1 MVNGNVQLWDA
12 GVWSL
17 IVTAAILLGSMLLA
31 NSLRLR
37 IRFLRRSLVPSSV
50 IAGFLVLLER
60 WIYKSVTGNQ
70 LLDVSMLETLTYH
83 GLGIGF
89 VCLALR
95 NLKQDK
101 DVNSKRD
108 VFNTS
113 LVVVNT
119 YLIQAIAGL
128 MITVILF
135 YAIGSFAA
143 SGMLLPMG
151 FGQGPGQAYN
161 WGHNYQDVGFEGG
174 VSFGLSVAACGFIV
188 ASLGGVIYLFVMR
201 RRGQVK
207 FTENAEQI
215 ENLTAEAISSPNE
228 IPMSESM
235 DKLTVQFA
243 MIIVTYA
250 FAYGFMWGMN
260 EIFGGIKFYDNTVK
274 PLIWGFNF
282 LIGTAM
288 AVFMKVIFSGLKK
301 MGLMHRE
308 YLNNFMMNRVSGLM
322 FDIMV
327 VASIAAIDLT
337 AFKRKE
343 FLIPLLSICIVGGI
357 LTFIYCRF
365 VAKRIFPGYEHEAFL
380 SLYGM
385 LTGTASTGVILLR
398 EIDPKFETPASN
410 NLVFQTLWAIVFGF
424 PILLLMGY
432 VTKSMLWAFLTLG
445 IMIVLFAAFNALLFR
460 KQLKEKMKK
469 TK

>member
-1 MVNGNVQLWDA
+1 MVNGSVQLWDA

-37 IRFLRRSLVPSSV
+37 IKFLRRSLVPSSV
-50 IAGFLVLLER
+50 IAGFLVLIER
-60 WIYKSVTGNQ
+60 WVYKSITGNQ

-128 MITVILF
+128 AITVILF

-161 WGHNYQDVGFEGG
+161 WGHNYQEMGFEGG
-174 VSFGLSVAACGFIV
+174 VSFGLSVAACGFIA
-188 ASLGGVIYLFVMR
+188 ASLGGVIYLFIMR

-215 ENLTAEAISSPNE
+215 ENLTAESISSPNE

-250 FAYGFMWGMN
+250 LAYGFMWGMN
-260 EIFGGIKFYDNTVK
+260 ELFSGIKFYDNTVK

-288 AVFMKVIFSGLKK
+288 AVFMKVIFSGFKK
-301 MGLMHRE
+301 MGLMKRE

-343 FLIPLLSICIVGGI
+343 FLIPLISICVVGMI
-357 LTFIYCRF
+357 LTFIYCKF
-365 VAKRIFPGYEHEAFL
+365 VSKRLFPTYEHESFL
-380 SLYGM
+380 ALYGM

-432 VTKSMLWAFLTLG
+432 VAKSMLWAYLTLG
-445 IMIVLFAAFNALLFR
+445 IMVVLFVAFNALLFR
-460 KQLKEKMKK
+460 KQLKERMAKK
-469 TK
+469 

>member
-1 MVNGNVQLWDA
+1 MVNGSVQLWDS

-17 IVTAAILLGSMLLA
+17 IVTAAILLGSMLIA

-37 IRFLRRSLVPSSV
+37 IKFLRRSLVPSSV
-50 IAGFLVLLER
+50 IAGFLVLFER
-60 WIYKSVTGNQ
+60 WAYKALTGNQ
-70 LLDVSMLETLTYH
+70 LLDISMLETLTYH

-95 NLKQDK
+95 SLKQDK
-101 DVNSKRD
+101 DKNAKRD

-119 YLIQAIAGL
+119 YLIQAISGL
-128 MITVILF
+128 IISIILF

-161 WGHNYQDVGFEGG
+161 WGHNYQEMGFEGG
-174 VSFGLSVAACGFIV
+174 VSFGLSVAACGFIA
-188 ASLGGVIYLFVMR
+188 ASIGGVVYLFVMR
-201 RRGQVK
+201 KRGLVK

-215 ENLTAEAISSPNE
+215 EDLTAESISSPNE

-250 FAYGFMWGMN
+250 LAYAFMWGMN
-260 EIFGGIKFYDNTVK
+260 ELFGGIKFYDNTVK

-288 AVFMKVIFSGLKK
+288 AVLMKVVFSGIKK
-301 MGLMHRE
+301 LGIMKRE
-308 YLNNFMMNRVSGLM
+308 YINNFMMNRVSGLM

-337 AFKRKE
+337 AFRRKE
-343 FLIPLLSICIVGGI
+343 FVIPLLSICIVGAI

-365 VAKRIFPGYEHEAFL
+365 VSKRIFASYEHEAFL

-410 NLVFQTLWAIVFGF
+410 NVVFQSLWAIVFGF

-432 VTKSMLWAFLTLG
+432 VAKSMLWAYLTLG
-445 IMIVLFAAFNALLFR
+445 IIIVLFVLMNALLFR
-460 KQLKEKMKK
+460 KQLKERYGKK
-469 TK
+469 

>member
-1 MVNGNVQLWDA
+1 MVNGSVQLWDA

-37 IRFLRRSLVPSSV
+37 LKFLRRSLVPSSV

-60 WIYKSVTGNQ
+60 WIYKSITGNQ

-101 DVNSKRD
+101 DANSKRD

-128 MITVILF
+128 AFTVILF

-151 FGQGPGQAYN
+151 YGQGPGQAYN
-161 WGHNYQDVGFEGG
+161 WGHNYQELGFEGG
-174 VSFGLSVAACGFIV
+174 VSFGLSVAACGFIA

-201 RRGQVK
+201 KRGQVK

-215 ENLTAEAISSPNE
+215 EDLTAEAISSPNE

-243 MIIVTYA
+243 LIIVTYA
-250 FAYGFMWGMN
+250 LAYGFMWGMN
-260 EIFGGIKFYDNTVK
+260 EIFGGIKFYNNTVK

-288 AVFMKVIFSGLKK
+288 AVFMKVIFSSLKK
-301 MGLMHRE
+301 IGLMHRE

-432 VTKSMLWAFLTLG
+432 VTKSMLWAYLTLG
-445 IMIVLFAAFNALLFR
+445 IMIVLFAAFHALLFR
-460 KQLKEKMKK
+460 KQLKGKMAKK
-469 TK
+469 

>member
-1 MVNGNVQLWDA
+1 MVYGSVQLWDTE
-12 GVWSL
+12 VWSL

-37 IRFLRRSLVPSSV
+37 VMFLRRSLVPSSV
-50 IAGFLVLLER
+50 IAGFLVLIER
-60 WIYKSVTGNQ
+60 WIFKWVTGEH
-70 LLDVSMLETLTYH
+70 LVDVSTLEMLTYH

-95 NLKQDK
+95 NLKQEK
-101 DVNSKRD
+101 NENAKRD

-113 LVVVNT
+113 LVVVNS
-119 YLIQAIAGL
+119 YLIQAAAGL
-128 MITVILF
+128 LISIVLF
-135 YAIGSFAA
+135 YVIGSFAA

-151 FGQGPGQAYN
+151 FGQGPGQAFN
-161 WGHNYQDVGFEGG
+161 WGHNFEALGFEGG
-174 VSFGLSVAACGFIV
+174 VSFGLSVAACGFIA
-188 ASLGGVIYLFVMR
+188 ASVGGVIYLFVMR
-201 RRGQVK
+201 KRGLVK
-207 FTENAEQI
+207 FTENAEQT
-215 ENLTAEAISSPNE
+215 ENLTAEIISSPNE

-250 FAYGFMWGMN
+250 LAYAFMWGMN
-260 EIFGGIKFYDNTVK
+260 QLFGGINFYDNTVK

-288 AVFMKVIFSGLKK
+288 AVLMKVVFSGFKK
-301 MGLMHRE
+301 MGLMKRE

-337 AFKRKE
+337 AFRCKE
-343 FLIPLLSICIVGGI
+343 FVIPLIAICFVGAIV
-357 LTFIYCRF
+357 TFIYCKF
-365 VAKRIFPGYEHEAFL
+365 VCKRLFPAYEHEAFL
-380 SLYGM
+380 ALYGM

-432 VTKSMLWAFLTLG
+432 VTKSMLWAYLTLA
-445 IMIVLFAAFNALLFR
+445 IVIVLFALFNVILFR
-460 KQLKEKMKK
+460 KQLKNKMGKK
-469 TK
+469 

>member
-1 MVNGNVQLWDA
+1 
-12 GVWSL
+12 
-17 IVTAAILLGSMLLA
+17 
-31 NSLRLR
+31 
-37 IRFLRRSLVPSSV
+37 
-50 IAGFLVLLER
+50 
-60 WIYKSVTGNQ
+60 
-70 LLDVSMLETLTYH
+70 
-83 GLGIGF
+83 
-89 VCLALR
+89 
-95 NLKQDK
+95 
-101 DVNSKRD
+101 
-108 VFNTS
+108 
-113 LVVVNT
+113 VVVNT

-174 VSFGLSVAACGFIV
+174 VSFGLSVAACGFIA

-201 RRGQVK
+201 KRGQVK

-343 FLIPLLSICIVGGI
+343 FLIPLLSICIVGGV

-432 VTKSMLWAFLTLG
+432 VTKSMLWAYLTLG

>member
-1 MVNGNVQLWDA
+1 MVNGSVQLWDS

-17 IVTAAILLGSMLLA
+17 IVTAAILLGSMLIA

-37 IRFLRRSLVPSSV
+37 IKFLRRSLVPSSV
-50 IAGFLVLLER
+50 IAGFLVLFER
-60 WIYKSVTGNQ
+60 WAYKALTGNQ
-70 LLDVSMLETLTYH
+70 LLDISMLETLTYH

-95 NLKQDK
+95 SLKQDK
-101 DVNSKRD
+101 DKNAKRD

-119 YLIQAIAGL
+119 YLIQAISGL
-128 MITVILF
+128 IISIILF

-161 WGHNYQDVGFEGG
+161 WGHNYQEMGFEGG
-174 VSFGLSVAACGFIV
+174 VSFGLSVAACGFIA
-188 ASLGGVIYLFVMR
+188 ASIGGVVYLFVMR
-201 RRGQVK
+201 KRGLVK

-215 ENLTAEAISSPNE
+215 EDLTAESISSPNE

-250 FAYGFMWGMN
+250 LAYAFMWGMN
-260 EIFGGIKFYDNTVK
+260 ELFGGIKFYDNTVK

-288 AVFMKVIFSGLKK
+288 AVLMKVVFSGIKK
-301 MGLMHRE
+301 LGIMKRE
-308 YLNNFMMNRVSGLM
+308 YINNFMMNRVSGLM

-337 AFKRKE
+337 AFRRKE
-343 FLIPLLSICIVGGI
+343 FVIPLLSICIVGAI

-365 VAKRIFPGYEHEAFL
+365 VSKRIFSSYEHEAFL

-410 NLVFQTLWAIVFGF
+410 NVVFQSLWAIVFGF

-432 VTKSMLWAFLTLG
+432 VAKSMLWAYLTLG
-445 IMIVLFAAFNALLFR
+445 IIIVLFVLMNALLFR
-460 KQLKEKMKK
+460 KQLKERYGKK
-469 TK
+469 